1 MTSNN
6 HKTVGFAG
14 NVCHACMALMTGGI
28 WIVVWVAHHI
38 MVARHNDRV
47 DREQRHAETI
57 RAYGSGNGTQVVQQ
71 VIPQGYVLVKEC
83 YAEVARSREIMLD
96 AMDLLRDDLNM
107 RTDDGV
113 TKRQLRKVEHLIE
126 ILDK

>member
-1 MTSNN
+1 MINNN
-6 HKTVGFAG
+6 HKKVGFAA
-14 NVCHACMALMTGGI
+14 NVCHALVTLMTGGI

-47 DREQRHAETI
+47 DREQRHAETM
-57 RAYGSGNGTQVVQQ
+57 RAYGSGHTTQVVHQA
-71 VIPQGYVLVKEC
+71 IPDGYVLVKEC

-96 AMDLLRDDLNM
+96 ALDLLRDNLAMQPN
-107 RTDDGV
+107 DGV